1 MFGDEADT
9 EEADGNS
16 RSVVSPLC
24 TASCDDSSKTSAEW
38 GFGDKGSASTS
49 VVSPLF
55 KSICDGFSKD
65 AMNSGFDRS
74 LDGGRVM
81 GWIVSLDF
89 SLSGELVRI
98 LDTTVGR
105 RLVL

>member
-1 MFGDEADT
+1 
-9 EEADGNS
+9 
-16 RSVVSPLC
+16 
-24 TASCDDSSKTSAEW
+24 
-38 GFGDKGSASTS
+38 
-49 VVSPLF
+49 
-55 KSICDGFSKD
+55 
-65 AMNSGFDRS
+65 MNSGFDRS